1 MTTKNMF
8 VLLFALFVLT
18 GCVAL
23 ITPKV
28 ESSFTQLKAG
38 DYALDPSHA
47 SVVFKVKHL
56 GLSNYV
62 GRFNTVAASLSF
74 DPSNITASALD
85 AVIEIDSLD
94 INDPSLKNDLMGG
107 TWFDQARFPQARFST
122 VSVTSV
128 SESEY
133 DYVGNLEFRGVTKPI
148 TFRVTFLGGANN
160 MLTGKYTLG
169 FSARAQFNRSD
180 FGMDAYIPLVGDEIQ
195 IEAEAEFQ
203 RN

>member
-1 MTTKNMF
+1 MTTKNVIVM
-8 VLLFALFVLT
+8 LCTLFVLT

-38 DYALDPSHA
+38 DYVLDPSHA

-74 DPSNITASALD
+74 DPSNIAASALD
-85 AVIEIDSLD
+85 AVIDIDSLD

-180 FGMDAYIPLVGDEIQ
+180 FGMDAYIPLVGDEVQ